1 MNQPLSQDA
10 LNQIFLEARTFA
22 SNPNPWQD
30 RAVTDAQLEQ
40 IWNLARMGP
49 TAANSSPA
57 RIVFVRTPEAKA
69 RLKPA
74 LDAGNVD
81 KTMNAPVTAI
91 VGTDLAFYEK
101 LPYLF
106 PHTDARSWFAGK
118 SEAELFPGAL
128 RNSSLQGAYLII
140 AARSLG
146 LDCGPMGG
154 FDAAKVDA
162 EFFAGTSVKSSFLIN
177 LGYGRR
183 DTLHPRSQRLAFAD
197 ACSIV

>member
-30 RAVTDAQLEQ
+30 RAVSDAQLEQ

-57 RIVFVRTPEAKA
+57 RVVFVRTPEAKA

-81 KTMNAPVTAI
+81 YTMSAPVTAI
-91 VGTDLAFYEK
+91 IGTDLAFYEK
-101 LPYLF
+101 LPSLF
-106 PHTDARSWFAGK
+106 PHDAARSWFAGK
-118 SEAELFPGAL
+118 SEQELYPGAL

-140 AARSLG
+140 AARTLG
-146 LDCGPMGG
+146 LDCGPMVG
-154 FDAAKVDA
+154 FDAAQVDA
-162 EFFAGTSVKSSFLIN
+162 EFFAGTAIKSSFLIN

-183 DTLHPRSQRLAFAD
+183 DTLHPRSPRLAFAD
-197 ACSIV
+197 ACTIV

>member
-30 RAVTDAQLEQ
+30 RAVSDAQLEQ

-81 KTMNAPVTAI
+81 KAAVVLLLGQRVKPLGPRPCGFCGYKDCEENLKNSGLCAI
-91 VGTDLAFYEK
+91 SIGDL
-101 LPYLF
+101 
-106 PHTDARSWFAGK
+106 GI
-118 SEAELFPGAL
+118 AL
-128 RNSSLQGAYLII
+128 GSAVSV
-140 AARSLG
+140 AAQHHVDNRIMFTLG
-146 LDCGPMGG
+146 R
-154 FDAAKVDA
+154 AA
-162 EFFAGTSVKSSFLIN
+162 IN
-177 LGYGRR
+177 LNLFDDKEVRVAYGIPISVSAKNPFFDR
-183 DTLHPRSQRLAFAD
+183 
-197 ACSIV
+197 